1 MTLGP
6 ASAAT
11 WFKSSYSNDSGG
23 NCVEIAD
30 LTGRVGVRDSKEPGG
45 PVLLFGAAAFARF
58 LAGAV
63 GRPECPR

>member
-1 MTLGP
+1 MALGL

-23 NCVEIAD
+23 ACVEIAE